1 MWKSE
6 LTSEPS
12 TKDSWIKIRDFY
24 VNLRKET
31 VNIMWKSLI
40 LIQLAIVDG
49 SDVSS
54 EFHIH
59 LHFAWYKAI
68 E

>member
-1 MWKSE
+1 M
-6 LTSEPS
+6 
-12 TKDSWIKIRDFY
+12 Y
-24 VNLRKET
+24 
-31 VNIMWKSLI
+31 KSLI
-40 LIQLAIVDG
+40 LIQLSFVDG

-54 EFHIH
+54 DFHIH